1 MAVGLFIAHE
11 SQNSMFAN
19 GGALQ
24 RQKVGTDK
32 APALQGGRAESA
44 LMKPLRSRAVE
55 QSTLSSPL
63 RILAVA
69 DDGTV
74 GEGVAYALGRQP
86 NIAAMAAEMSRERIA
101 P

>member
-1 MAVGLFIAHE
+1 MAAGRRDGRK
-11 SQNSMFAN
+11 S
-19 GGALQ
+19 AL
-24 RQKVGTDK
+24 K
-32 APALQGGRAESA
+32 ARALQGRRAENA

-69 DDGTV
+69 DGGTA
-74 GEGVAYALGRQP
+74 GERVAYALDHQA
-86 NIAAMAAEMSRERIA
+86 NIAAMVLVMSRERIA